1 MPDRIFGKHKA
12 RGCSASTGG
21 LTGADVSANRSPSR
35 CKRAKKHHCMNS
47 SDWWDEYA
55 RPESTAPVA
64 VYEPQGV
71 TAPTMD
77 SLTRGNHSLANA
89 SNAQLGKHKPSKN
102 TIIQNTGSK
111 GIKKAR
117 KAVAEREAKAEMERL
132 LDPHMERSHTGESGE
147 NLVLKSPKEKER
159 KARKQEKRRRCKG
172 AEQQQEPAAIVGAT
186 GEFITQGDAEEGQSS
201 TVPSK
206 VTNGQKREKRAARK
220 ARGWDRASHDIE
232 NPEAVQS
239 STEVSGIK
247 SGALVQL
254 IIGESSLYPSPIVKD
269 ASAEVPDIAQPPRLV
284 SQASIDD
291 NPSCVGFEVTK
302 NPMMS
307 SMEEAVRTEPFDA
320 RDEPTGA
327 AQEGAQVQE
336 GNFYKFPGPGEKH
349 WRNLSLE
356 QRMTKID
363 LNPVGSDNGRKR
375 FIWAKVEDGPV
386 YASIVDLSC
395 SSEIRDMLL
404 HWLQSRFVSRVPATD
419 LGNTIL
425 AHTWKLLE
433 FVLRDDKD
441 KLDEI
446 RTTFK
451 YARRL
456 GPRIQKWEIV
466 QLKTEK
472 TYTEI
477 ENLWGKNWKEQCVME
492 TDIAGV
498 RNVKWKHGIVKQVM
512 KLASTA
518 MERDIGRAEAWG
530 LVLKEVLAKGERAA
544 VAAEDVWVVLETLI
558 ER

>member
-77 SLTRGNHSLANA
+77 SLTR
-89 SNAQLGKHKPSKN
+89 
-102 TIIQNTGSK
+102 
-111 GIKKAR
+111 
-117 KAVAEREAKAEMERL
+117 AEREAKAEMERL

-220 ARGWDRASHDIE
+220 ARGWIE
-232 NPEAVQS
+232 HRMISKIPRQCRVAQ
-239 STEVSGIK
+239 
-247 SGALVQL
+247 
-254 IIGESSLYPSPIVKD
+254 SPIVKD

-327 AQEGAQVQE
+327 AQEGAQ
-336 GNFYKFPGPGEKH
+336 
-349 WRNLSLE
+349 
-356 QRMTKID
+356 ID

-518 MERDIGRAEAWG
+518 MERDIGRAEAW
-530 LVLKEVLAKGERAA
+530 
-544 VAAEDVWVVLETLI
+544 D
-558 ER
+558 